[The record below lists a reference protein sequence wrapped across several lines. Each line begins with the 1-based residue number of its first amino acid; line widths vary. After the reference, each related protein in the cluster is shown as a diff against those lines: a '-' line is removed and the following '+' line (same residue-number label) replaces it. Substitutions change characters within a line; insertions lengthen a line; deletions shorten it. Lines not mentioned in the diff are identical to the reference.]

1 MKKEKKPMT
10 LGDFIEKNYKDYKL
24 RQKVRQYVPALKFD
38 MYGLDEIPVHDYYQT
53 VTNYFKEHGIDA
65 EPLLELDYD
74 FDDDRTIP
82 FLAVYYYREENDTEY
97 NKRIEST
104 EDRIIRNYDAYTLNF
119 DLEIER
125 QVKMEKDE
133 YELYLKLKKKYDK

>member
-1 MKKEKKPMT
+1 MT
-10 LGDFIEKNYKDYKL
+10 LDDFIEKNYKDYKL
-24 RQKVRQYVPALKFD
+24 RKKICQYVPALKFD
-38 MYGLDEIPVHDYYQT
+38 LYGLDEMSVHDYYQI

-74 FDDDRTIP
+74 IDDDCTKP
-82 FLAVYYYREENDTEY
+82 FLIVYYYREENDSEY
-97 NKRIEST
+97 NKRIEET

-119 DLEIER
+119 DSEIKR
-125 QVKMEKDE
+125 QVKMEKEE